1 MKTARIASRF
11 RQARRPFETGHA
23 KKSENSMTK
32 TTDGTIG
39 RRIRI
44 LPEQ

>member
-1 MKTARIASRF
+1 M
-11 RQARRPFETGHA
+11 TG
-23 KKSENSMTK
+23 

-44 LPEQ
+44 LPEQRERIEKAAAGTLLTPNQLPAQ